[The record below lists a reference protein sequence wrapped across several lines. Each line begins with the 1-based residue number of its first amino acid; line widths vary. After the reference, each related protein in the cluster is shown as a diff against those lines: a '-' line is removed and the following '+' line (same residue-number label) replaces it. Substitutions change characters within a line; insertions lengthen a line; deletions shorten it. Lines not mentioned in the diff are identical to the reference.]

1 MRINRDLG
9 TGSIQAPAKVNLFL
23 EVLGKRPDGYHDL
36 CTLLVAIDLFDS
48 LEFER
53 LSDGVISLTCDDPRV
68 PTGEGNLMV
77 QAARR
82 LKEVSKSPLGVRMSL
97 RKRIPMQAGLGGGSS
112 DAAATL
118 RVLNELWDLRL
129 SKEQLQ
135 NVASD
140 LGSDVPFFL
149 DGPAAW
155 CTGRG
160 EKVSQT
166 SLNITLHLVLICP
179 SVGLPTGE
187 VFRRVRVPHEPVAP
201 SAMEQALQRG
211 DLAGVGAA
219 LHNRLQEAAEEL
231 APGLRSVREV
241 LESLGPLGHQM
252 SGSGSSYF
260 ALCRDQQEAEALA
273 EKARAALDQKSDQRG
288 GYAYQVFV
296 THSLTQG

>member
-68 PTGEGNLMV
+68 PAGEGNLMV

-82 LKEVSKSPLGVRMSL
+82 LKEMSKSPLGARMSL

-129 SKEQLQ
+129 SQEELQ
-135 NVASD
+135 SVASD

-166 SLNITLHLVLICP
+166 PLGITLDLVLICP
-179 SVGLPTGE
+179 SVGLSTRE

-201 SAMEQALQRG
+201 SAMQQALRRG

-273 EKARAALDQKSDQRG
+273 EKARAALDQKSAQGG